1 MYNDLYGGCQ
11 GILKGSITVLLT
23 SCRTGLESAVLELT
37 IFVFIWK
44 TDYSKP
50 VKQEANGTVMLPP
63 LVFPGGYAFNEV
75 VWAIVDNL
83 ELGQIVK
90 S

>member
-1 MYNDLYGGCQ
+1 M
-11 GILKGSITVLLT
+11 
-23 SCRTGLESAVLELT
+23 ESAVLELI
-37 IFVFIWK
+37 IFVFSCK

-50 VKQEANGTVMLPP
+50 VKQEVNGTVMLPP
-63 LVFPGGYAFNEV
+63 SAFPGGYTFNEV